1 MNYIPYIRKLTLVLI
16 IAIITSPFIAIW
28 NSPLLGL
35 QIGASAALGI
45 LVCRFVYQT
54 IKRKQTTVQF
64 NPRNRREKRFS
75 LRIQDR
81 IARENLTKY
90 YL

>member
-1 MNYIPYIRKLTLVLI
+1 MKYIPYIRKLTLVLI

-54 IKRKQTTVQF
+54 IKRKQNTVQF
-64 NPRNRREKRFS
+64 NLRREK
-75 LRIQDR
+75 
-81 IARENLTKY
+81 AKKNLATN
-90 YL
+90 L